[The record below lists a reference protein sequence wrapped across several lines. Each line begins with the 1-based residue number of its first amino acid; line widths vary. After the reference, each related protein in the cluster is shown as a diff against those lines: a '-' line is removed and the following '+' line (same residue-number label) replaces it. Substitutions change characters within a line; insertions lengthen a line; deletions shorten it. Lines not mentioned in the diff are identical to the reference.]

1 MDNAP
6 GFNAQKQ
13 LQNGSAGHSQ
23 LSCPAPVR
31 HKSPRLPPLKKQLGF
46 FLCAACALVRKRA
59 DRRSAPA
66 CAFSAAHLGPAR
78 SARFPPPAFS
88 QVSPPR
94 PGARCFFL
102 KVSPG
107 RSRASRSPLLC
118 ITPSPA
124 PGRSCKTSPGNFRP
138 ENIPYPSP
146 SSPACCESAP
156 LSACTP
162 RVLSLKSENKK
173 QEAGLFVP
181 GFLFYFV
188 SAANRFSSCGRGPQK
203 PRPQSAFFLSTASP
217 FALRTKKQGP
227 FCRPCLDAAAV
238 HLTFLN
244 PVCSLSSHP
253 LWVLWFPVPI
263 KIPPCSLFLSET
275 SPIPQRTQPQ

>member
-1 MDNAP
+1 MWITHPVSTPKNSFKTARRAILSFPVPLPSGTKVLVCRLSKNSSASFSVRPALWSANGRIAAP
-6 GFNAQKQ
+6 
-13 LQNGSAGHSQ
+13 
-23 LSCPAPVR
+23 
-31 HKSPRLPPLKKQLGF
+31 LPP
-46 FLCAACALVRKRA
+46 ALFRRPIW
-59 DRRSAPA
+59 DRPD
-66 CAFSAAHLGPAR
+66 
-78 SARFPPPAFS
+78 PPASRCRLF
-88 QVSPPR
+88 R
-94 PGARCFFL
+94 RFHLPGRAPLFFL

-118 ITPSPA
+118 IPPSPA
-124 PGRSCKTSPGNFRP
+124 PGRPCKTSPGSFQP

-156 LSACTP
+156 LSACTA

-173 QEAGLFVP
+173 QEAGLSVP

-188 SAANRFSSCGRGPQK
+188 SPANRFSSCGRGPQK
-203 PRPQSAFFLSTASP
+203 PRPQSAFFLPAASP

-227 FCRPCLDAAAV
+227 FCRPCLAAAAV

-244 PVCSLSSHP
+244 PVCSLSGHP